1 MENNN
6 TFEKINLQFDEFIV
20 IEPMMLG
27 NLLDF
32 LNNREDDSI
41 KVKLDLKLET
51 IVKNKDFYSDILR
64 IIKN

>member
-1 MENNN
+1 MEKNN
-6 TFEKINLQFDEFIV
+6 TFDKINIKCDEFIV

-32 LNNREDDSI
+32 LNDNKEDSK

-51 IVKNKDFYSDILR
+51 IVKNKEFYSDILR
-64 IIKN
+64 NIKN